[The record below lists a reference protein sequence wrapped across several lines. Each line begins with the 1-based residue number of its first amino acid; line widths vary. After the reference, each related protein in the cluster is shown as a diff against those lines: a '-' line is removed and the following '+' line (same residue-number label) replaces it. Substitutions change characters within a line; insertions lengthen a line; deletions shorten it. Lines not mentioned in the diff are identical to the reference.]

1 MLATFDEAD
10 WRADPEAVR
19 DALEA
24 NRIVYFPACPLPLPP
39 EATLDFLRREL
50 PSRLK
55 LKNVSYHPEADKVS
69 GLEADAATAARVTE
83 VLRSHLA
90 EVRSFLRRVT
100 GDLTEG
106 ARVGTCSFRPIEEK
120 GRNLKPH
127 ASNELVHVDA
137 GAYGAT
143 NGDRILRFF
152 VNVNPSRD
160 RVWAT
165 KGDFETMIARH
176 GARAGLVDEAGRL
189 RLGIEKRGADRVFSA
204 LVAGL
209 ARINPLATVIDTSPY
224 DRAMRRL
231 HNYMKDDPAFLADM
245 EGYLE
250 MRFPP
255 LSAWMVFTDG
265 VSHAS
270 LEGQFALVTTMI
282 VRRARMRWPER
293 APFNALLARASPPSP
308 VHAAQ

>member
-1 MLATFDEAD
+1 MIATFDESA

-24 NRIVYFPACPLPLPP
+24 NRIVHFPACPLPLPP
-39 EATLDFLRREL
+39 AETLDFLRREL

-55 LKNVSYHPEADKVS
+55 LKNVSYHPEADRVS
-69 GLEADAATAARVTE
+69 GLEADPGTTARVTE
-83 VLRSHLA
+83 VLRTHLR
-90 EVRSFLRRVT
+90 EVETFLRRVT

-106 ARVGTCSFRPIEEK
+106 ARIGTCSFRPIEEK

-152 VNVNPSRD
+152 VNVNPARD

-165 KGDFETMIARH
+165 KGDFEAMIARH
-176 GARAGLVDEAGRL
+176 GARAGLVDESGRL
-189 RLGIEKRGADRVFSA
+189 RLRIEKRGTDRVVSA

-209 ARINPLATVIDTSPY
+209 ARLNPLATVIDTSPY

-231 HNYMKDDPAFLADM
+231 HNYMKDDAAFLADM
-245 EGYLE
+245 EGYRE

-270 LEGQFALVTTMI
+270 LEGQFAFVTTMI
-282 VRRARMRWPER
+282 VRRDRMRWPER
-293 APFNALLARASPPSP
+293 APFNSLLARAT
-308 VHAAQ
+308 AARASA